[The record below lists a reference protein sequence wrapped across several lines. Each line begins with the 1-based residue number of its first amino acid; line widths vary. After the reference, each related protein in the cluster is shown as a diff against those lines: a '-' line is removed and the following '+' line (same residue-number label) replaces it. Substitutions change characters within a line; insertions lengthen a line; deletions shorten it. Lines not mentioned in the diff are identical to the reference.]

1 MAKIFLPPG
10 CMGVGDGDD
19 KRMANKPGG
28 HLTLDDSDPRDAK
41 ILRKLQNQ
49 DYAQA
54 GLVDAG
60 PEKFAVRN
68 TQAEGRWCRTC
79 GRLWHAWAKICS
91 KCGQETVLESEM
103 DRTLPEGQYAPFGPV
118 AN

>member
-1 MAKIFLPPG
+1 MKF
-10 CMGVGDGDD
+10 
-19 KRMANKPGG
+19 MANKPGG
-28 HLTLDDSDPRDAK
+28 HLYLDDTDPVQARALK
-41 ILRKLQNQ
+41 KLGGQ

-68 TQAEGRWCRTC
+68 TQTEGRWCRTC
-79 GRLWHAWAKICS
+79 GRLWHAWAKVCS